1 MERWFCETVKEMTRM
16 EVLLQDKESVNLSIL
31 WILCSFTF
39 FCLCDCLSFC
49 AVILQDTFCP
59 FCHWNTP
66 VFKTPIVTVFFSLIV
81 KKKKKRAKEN
91 EWSEEKNEE
100 ISVSKFYGYFFLV
113 VGRPFSSLWRDQHIW
128 REHWTPYYVAL
139 VIFVVLSFLAL
150 KTWVFGDNIEKLTE
164 RTHLEKEAHRSA
176 CVYVPEKEEPRPWS
190 SEKKREEEQYSMLF
204 QWWFTSR
211 SLVSS

>member
-39 FCLCDCLSFC
+39 FLSLWLPLLLCCHFAGHILSLLSLKHSCVQDSDSNCLLLSDR
-49 AVILQDTFCP
+49 Q
-59 FCHWNTP
+59 
-66 VFKTPIVTVFFSLIV
+66 
-81 KKKKKRAKEN
+81 E
-91 EWSEEKNEE
+91 EEKSERKWMIWRKERRNKCLK
-100 ISVSKFYGYFFLV
+100 VLRVFFFLV